1 GHFSMPDLRE
11 GLPAPLAEQKEE
23 GRVLLG
29 VRGSELQDVLAGQG
43 RQACIVEKI
52 MGGRSMFSF
61 QESVKVK
68 LRLLRMTHNLS
79 TTQLAELLG
88 FKSNGSIGQ
97 IETGL

>member
-1 GHFSMPDLRE
+1 
-11 GLPAPLAEQKEE
+11 
-23 GRVLLG
+23 
-29 VRGSELQDVLAGQG
+29 
-43 RQACIVEKI
+43 
-52 MGGRSMFSF
+52 MFSF